1 MCHRRRSRWQRRLTT
16 LVVLHVVDTIE
27 VSNIVLNLIFR
38 SEPLRARLN
47 RFSAVFAYRIVLI
60 CRATPASY
68 APRLAL
74 TRELQMWR
82 ACSTP
87 APASNKF
94 CIFTKDL
101 HLSEVHRRS
110 ELSHLSE
117 VRSRQSTTSNNII
130 LLLRSSQFCFEAYY
144 RPRDCDMSQESQ
156 LLLDEQFRGTN
167 VITLRSPIMNSR
179 TSSLS
184 GTHVMT
190 L

>member
-1 MCHRRRSRWQRRLTT
+1 M
-16 LVVLHVVDTIE
+16 
-27 VSNIVLNLIFR
+27 
-38 SEPLRARLN
+38 
-47 RFSAVFAYRIVLI
+47 FSAVFAYRIVLI
-60 CRATPASY
+60 CRATPASH

-94 CIFTKDL
+94 CIFTKVL

-117 VRSRQSTTSNNII
+117 VRSRQSTTSHNII
-130 LLLRSSQFCFEAYY
+130 RLLRSSQCFLPETEDEAYY
-144 RPRDCDMSQESQ
+144 RPRNCDMSQESQ

>member
-1 MCHRRRSRWQRRLTT
+1 M
-16 LVVLHVVDTIE
+16 
-27 VSNIVLNLIFR
+27 
-38 SEPLRARLN
+38 
-47 RFSAVFAYRIVLI
+47 LI
-60 CRATPASY
+60 CRATPASH
-68 APRLAL
+68 APRLAF

-94 CIFTKDL
+94 YIFTKVL
-101 HLSEVHRRS
+101 HLSEVHHRS

-117 VRSRQSTTSNNII
+117 VRSRQSTTSHNIKR
-130 LLLRSSQFCFEAYY
+130 LLRSSQVFLPETEDEAYY

-167 VITLRSPIMNSR
+167 IITLRAPIMNSR

>member
-16 LVVLHVVDTIE
+16 LVVLHVVDTIEE

-60 CRATPASY
+60 CRATPA
-68 APRLAL
+68 
-74 TRELQMWR
+74 LQMWR

-130 LLLRSSQFCFEAYY
+130 LLLRSSKFCFEAYY